1 MFDSLKEE
9 YGRDIFGQG
18 YLFKIVEEA
27 EIADVDTLTEDEKEN
42 GIASDKPFYVPYDKG
57 DKDGNRWYLD
67 TPFVI
72 AWSKENVQFL
82 KTNSG
87 KKGEGMPVVRNPQ
100 FYFREGFCWSDIK
113 TTYIK
118 CRRKGKSVNDVKS
131 MSLYSLSPQVP
142 EFYLIFLINSSFI
155 SRFVEDFINHTQTFQ
170 INDARQIPVIIPTA
184 EELLQI
190 KEVVMQAI
198 SIKRMVNPTHLSE
211 KRLEEIQRQVDQYIL
226 QLYRIELSN

>member
-1 MFDSLKEE
+1 
-9 YGRDIFGQG
+9 
-18 YLFKIVEEA
+18 
-27 EIADVDTLTEDEKEN
+27 
-42 GIASDKPFYVPYDKG
+42 
-57 DKDGNRWYLD
+57 
-67 TPFVI
+67 
-72 AWSKENVQFL
+72 
-82 KTNSG
+82 
-87 KKGEGMPVVRNPQ
+87 MPVVRNPQ